1 MFRTYDLKL
10 FNDKFIFNLKLLIKI
25 LLLLL
30 LIEKILFELNLFL
43 IFF

>member
-30 LIEKILFELNLFL
+30 LIEKILFELNFIFL
-43 IFF
+43 KN

>member
-30 LIEKILFELNLFL
+30 LIEKILFELNFIL

>member
-30 LIEKILFELNLFL
+30 LLLIEKILFELNF
-43 IFF
+43 IF